1 MRLEPSVTIP
11 VLQQHKADSRPIAM
25 VTAYDAGQARLADAA
40 GEWAKARRC
49 EENARIWAGRAAK
62 F

>member
-1 MRLEPSVTIP
+1 MTTTEAKKAQATKWMRIWYAES
-11 VLQQHKADSRPIAM
+11 
-25 VTAYDAGQARLADAA
+25 RLADAA
-40 GEWAKARRC
+40 GEWKKARRC